1 MEFSTVRSYASGG
14 GGGVAKKSRSGATE
28 GLGGEQYATKVKDNI
43 EAYLAKLRKGK
54 FVVRE
59 YQSQSIAAA
68 RECAGILRAVV
79 ELYHE
84 AETQPQSKSVQSL
97 LHDAPAIEVT
107 TEQVSTILRH
117 VTRAGSAM
125 QRGPY
130 FKLLLTNVTRRVLS
144 ILRQA
149 AAESV
154 GSESELEAI
163 AKIIIDDARATLG
176 SSVDESEVEEDSSF
190 EVVQQATP
198 PKEVQSGSSD
208 DGSDDDDNNRHG
220 DHSDDDDVQMETSAI
235 ATNNFLKVEAAQQQK
250 QQREQQQQKPKGMK
264 RTTFSLA
271 DDSSSSAQKSKPM
284 ALGGLTRQ
292 QSSDNDDH
300 HGHEH
305 QPSSLL
311 SDFMVSTPPKNVLP
325 RAPSILGEVDV
336 LKEKTYAVR
345 FEEFIQ
351 RSIDGIRSFEGELA
365 YVTQELCKRAARQL
379 HPLDTVITIGSS
391 HSTLNFLLKATE
403 DYAKLGTMFKV
414 IVLEGRP
421 LRGAHRLAD
430 ALRERGVEVRVLPDS
445 SAFAVMSTCTKVVI
459 GVENVLANGGLL
471 APIGTHPLCIAAQH
485 FSVPVMVVTMT
496 LKMTPY
502 YPSDTRCTSLVKI
515 SRTRS
520 EELPWSTFAFPGDV
534 LAMDEWAAMDV
545 DPKLQPIDVTNP
557 LMEYVPPHLVS
568 VFATNEGEYTVPQI
582 HRIVRD
588 NYNNEDAHL

>member
-1 MEFSTVRSYASGG
+1 MQQNHGSSSI
-14 GGGVAKKSRSGATE
+14 KSRPVDPQAHYAATIRD
-28 GLGGEQYATKVKDNI
+28 AI
-43 EAYLAKLRKGK
+43 EAFLGKLRRGK
-54 FVVRE
+54 FVTRE
-59 YQSQSIAAA
+59 YQSQSVVAA
-68 RECAGILRAVV
+68 RECAGILRTVV

-97 LHDAPAIEVT
+97 LHDTPAIEVT
-107 TEQVSTILRH
+107 TRQVATILRH

-154 GSESELEAI
+154 ASEAELEGI
-163 AKIIIDDARATLG
+163 AKEIIEDAKDKLG
-176 SSVDESEVEEDSSF
+176 SSSE
-190 EVVQQATP
+190 
-198 PKEVQSGSSD
+198 SD
-208 DGSDDDDNNRHG
+208 DEAEAAEFDMVQPGTDSTSDGHRSADDDD
-220 DHSDDDDVQMETSAI
+220 DDDDVQMETSVI
-235 ATNNFLKVEAAQQQK
+235 ASTNNFLKAESAQQQGGNSASS
-250 QQREQQQQKPKGMK
+250 RGDRTGGGMK
-264 RTTFSLA
+264 RATFTLSQESTSPSQRHGGSRPVPLGGA
-271 DDSSSSAQKSKPM
+271 MGQPSRSSSDM
-284 ALGGLTRQ
+284 AG
-292 QSSDNDDH
+292 
-300 HGHEH
+300 GHE
-305 QPSSLL
+305 PSSLL
-311 SDFMVSTPPKNVLP
+311 SDFMVISPPKNVLP

-336 LKEKTYAVR
+336 LQEKTYAVR

-351 RSIDGIRSFEGELA
+351 RAIDGIRSFEGDLA

-379 HPLDTVITIGSS
+379 HPLDTVITLGSS

-403 DYAKLGTMFKV
+403 DYAKVGTMFKV

-430 ALRERGVEVRVLPDS
+430 ALRERGVDVRVLPDS

-471 APIGTHPLCIAAQH
+471 APIGTHPLCIAAKH

-502 YPSDTRCTSLVKI
+502 YPSDTLCTSLVKI
-515 SRTRS
+515 SRTQS
-520 EELPWSTFAFPGDV
+520 EELPWSTFSFPGDV
-534 LAMDEWAAMDV
+534 LAMDEWADV
-545 DPKLQPIDVTNP
+545 DPTFLHALDVANP
-557 LMEYVPPHLVS
+557 VMEYVPPQLVS